1 MRMNL
6 PPVTRSLRFRLS
18 GMTTAVSFGLAG
30 LALAGIYAVVL
41 RAIQSITMTELVAG
55 EPVVVGGER
64 ILIPLTQREVRSIES
79 LFKEAVL
86 NQMALWVA
94 VILLGLF
101 VLSLV
106 VSWIVANR
114 SLRPLDE
121 ITMVAREIQ
130 ATDLDRRIGLE
141 GPDDELTRM
150 ASTFD
155 AMLDRLAG
163 SFESQKRFLAQ
174 TSHDLR
180 TPLSVIRSNL
190 EVVADDPDATV
201 EDWRETGEIVVRAAE
216 RMATMVD
223 DLLAAARLELG
234 GSALEE
240 TDLRQLVEGLA
251 EELDVTAGGQSVTL
265 VVDATDVGIVAVD
278 PVRITRAMNNLID
291 NALRVSPPG
300 SAVRIATR
308 SEGSWIDVGVLDRG
322 PGIDPIRVR
331 DGDVGDGGFGLGI
344 VRQVAAMHGGHLTA
358 VRRPDG
364 GSLVSIAL
372 PVTADPADP
381 PIGDDGLLALY
392 G

>member
-1 MRMNL
+1 
-6 PPVTRSLRFRLS
+6 
-18 GMTTAVSFGLAG
+18 MTTAVSFGLAG

-41 RAIQSITMTELVAG
+41 RAVQSITMTELVAG
-55 EPVVVGGER
+55 EPVVVDGER

-86 NQMALWVA
+86 NQMAVWVA

-101 VLSLV
+101 VVSLV

-121 ITMVAREIQ
+121 ITMVARDIQ
-130 ATDLDRRIGLE
+130 ASDLDRRIALE

-190 EVVADDPDATV
+190 EVVADDADATV

-216 RMATMVD
+216 RMSSMVD

-240 TDLRQLVEGLA
+240 TDLRGLVEGLA
-251 EELDVTAGGQSVTL
+251 QELDATAHEQAVTL
-265 VVDATDVGIVAVD
+265 VVDAADVGVVEVD
-278 PVRITRAMNNLID
+278 PVRITRALNNLID
-291 NALRVSPPG
+291 NAIRVSTSG
-300 SAVRIATR
+300 STIRLATR
-308 SEGSWIDVGVLDRG
+308 ATGSWIYVGVLDRG

-331 DGDVGDGGFGLGI
+331 DGEPGDGGFGLGI

-372 PVTADPADP
+372 PVAADPADP
-381 PIGDDGLLALY
+381 PLGDDDLLALY

>member
-1 MRMNL
+1 
-6 PPVTRSLRFRLS
+6 
-18 GMTTAVSFGLAG
+18 MTTAVSFGLAG

-41 RAIQSITMTELVAG
+41 RAVQSITMTELVAG

-64 ILIPLTQREVRSIES
+64 IVIPLTQREVRSIES

-101 VLSLV
+101 IVSLV

-121 ITMVAREIQ
+121 ITMVARDIQ
-130 ATDLDRRIGLE
+130 ATDLDRRIALD

-190 EVVADDPDATV
+190 EVVADDPEATV

-216 RMATMVD
+216 RMASMVD

-251 EELDVTAGGQSVTL
+251 EELEVTAGERAVSL
-265 VVDATDVGIVAVD
+265 EVDAADVGVVEVD
-278 PVRITRAMNNLID
+278 PLRVTRAMNNLID
-291 NALRVSPPG
+291 NAIRVSTPG
-300 SAVRIATR
+300 SVVRIATR
-308 SEGSWIDVGVLDRG
+308 SRGSWVYVGVLDRG
-322 PGIDPIRVR
+322 PGIDPERVR
-331 DGDVGDGGFGLGI
+331 DGDPGDAGFGLGI
-344 VRQVAAMHGGHLTA
+344 VRQVAAMHGGQL
-358 VRRPDG
+358 VGVLRDGG
-364 GSLVSIAL
+364 GSLLSIAL
-372 PVTADPADP
+372 PVVADPADSP
-381 PIGDDGLLALY
+381 VGGEGLLALY
-392 G
+392 E